1 MGGSTMSA
9 KEYWKIDNN
18 KIQTSHIIA
27 GMDDLKNFSFEV
39 IRLKDI
45 YSYEEEVHM
54 ITFTL
59 VNESKQISFSSEDM
73 DYLNRNEKGVIF
85 EEIPCNTLI
94 PHDMIIVLI
103 EISNNIGMATLYDLL
118 KYSFSYL
125 LGFVQKKLLPKKAKT
140 VFKIKK
146 DGKEFDCFLSFDLNE
161 EQKQE
166 IVDAVVEELKNW

>member
-1 MGGSTMSA
+1 
-9 KEYWKIDNN
+9 
-18 KIQTSHIIA
+18 
-27 GMDDLKNFSFEV
+27 
-39 IRLKDI
+39 
-45 YSYEEEVHM
+45 M

-59 VNESKQISFSSEDM
+59 VNESKQVSFSLEDIN
-73 DYLNRNEKGVIF
+73 YLNQNEKGVIF

-103 EISNNIGMATLYDLL
+103 EISNNIGMAALYDIL

-125 LGFVQKKLLPKKAKT
+125 FSFIQNKLLPKKEKT

-146 DGKEFDCFLSFDLNE
+146 DSKEFDCILSFDLNE